1 MAVQKPVPHRRAK
14 PPQAPRSPAAPEKP
28 GLHPRNR
35 HRGRYDFAQL
45 VAACPA
51 LARFVVPNAH
61 GDRSID
67 FANPQAVRALN
78 RALLQQVYGIAGWEI
93 PPAYLC
99 PPIPGRADY
108 VHLIADLL
116 AGDNGG
122 ASEDFIPRGAAL
134 RGLDVGVG
142 ANGVYPLIGQHE
154 YGWSFVGSDIDP
166 QALAALQRILDA
178 NAGLGQFIEL
188 RLQRSPENIFNGVVQ
203 GGEVFDFT
211 LCNPPFHASLAEAQE
226 GSARKWQNLG
236 KANAGKTGATPRRNF
251 GGQGAELWCA
261 GGEAAFVR
269 RMIAESVALA
279 KSCLWFTTLV
289 SKAATLPAVQVAL
302 RQAGVREWKT
312 LDMAQGQKKS
322 RAVAWTFLD
331 AAQRRR
337 WAAQRWSA

>member
-1 MAVQKPVPHRRAK
+1 MAVKKPAPHRGAK
-14 PPQAPRSPAAPEKP
+14 PPKLPRPPATQEKP
-28 GLHPRNR
+28 KLHPRNR

-45 VAACPA
+45 VAACPE
-51 LARFVVPNAH
+51 LARFVVPNAQ

-78 RALLQQVYGIAGWEI
+78 RALLQQVYGIAGWDI

-108 VHLIADLL
+108 VHVIADLL
-116 AGDNGG
+116 AGD
-122 ASEDFIPRGAAL
+122 DDDVIPHGAAL

-142 ANGVYPLIGQHE
+142 ANGVYPLIGHSE
-154 YGWSFVGSDIDP
+154 YGWSFVGTDIDP
-166 QALAALQRILDA
+166 QALAALQRIVDA

-188 RLQRSPENIFNGVVQ
+188 RLQRSPENIFNGVWQ

-211 LCNPPFHASLAEAQE
+211 LCNPPFHASLAEAYE

-236 KANAGKTGATPRRNF
+236 KAGAGKADAAPRRNF

-269 RMIAESVALA
+269 RMIVESVALA

-337 WAAQRWSA
+337 WAEQRWRA